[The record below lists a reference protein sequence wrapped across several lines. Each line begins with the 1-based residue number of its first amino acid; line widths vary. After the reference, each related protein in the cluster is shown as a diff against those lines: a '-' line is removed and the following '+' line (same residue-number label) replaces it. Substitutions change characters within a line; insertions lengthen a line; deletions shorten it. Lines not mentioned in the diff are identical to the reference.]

1 MNYDTIYTL
10 TTGKLINLNNMYKK
24 SKISLPET
32 KNIFSL
38 IINCCYTNSRD
49 KFNFK

>member
-10 TTGKLINLNNMYKK
+10 STGKLINLNNMYKKK

-38 IINCCYTNSRD
+38 ITNCRYINSKRQI
-49 KFNFK
+49 